1 MTTVQMQPNAQLD
14 RNKWMLLGVA
24 TAVTSV
30 IAVIIVQVL
39 VITIW
44 PDIALFKPLD
54 SYARA
59 AIFTVVPAV
68 VATAL
73 FAWLARRRADPI
85 LPFLKIAA
93 VVLVI
98 SIIPDYLLPV
108 AYKTLWASTVTAF
121 LHVVAAAVTISVL
134 VIGYRQHRAFK
145 GM

>member
-1 MTTVQMQPNAQLD
+1 MTTIQMQPNVQLD
-14 RNKWMLLGVA
+14 RDQWVRLGVA

-30 IAVIIVQVL
+30 VAVLIVQVL
-39 VITIW
+39 AITIW

-68 VATAL
+68 TATAL
-73 FAWLARRRADPI
+73 FAWLSRRHANPI
-85 LPFLKIAA
+85 PPFLKISA

-108 AYKTLWASTVTAF
+108 MYKTLWASTVTAF

-134 VIGYRQHRAFK
+134 VIGYRRHC
-145 GM
+145 GV